1 MARMMVNT
9 EPITMK
15 IYTEIMVSLSIMS
28 FEAGFKILQK
38 RDQILNSIK
47 ISFYLLSENGEEEGE
62 YNGESGDGSDLSEDA
77 REEDVEQGKDE

>member
-1 MARMMVNT
+1 
-9 EPITMK
+9 MK
-15 IYTEIMVSLSIMS
+15 Q
-28 FEAGFKILQK
+28 GK

-47 ISFYLLSENGEEEGE
+47 VFFNLLSENGEEEGD